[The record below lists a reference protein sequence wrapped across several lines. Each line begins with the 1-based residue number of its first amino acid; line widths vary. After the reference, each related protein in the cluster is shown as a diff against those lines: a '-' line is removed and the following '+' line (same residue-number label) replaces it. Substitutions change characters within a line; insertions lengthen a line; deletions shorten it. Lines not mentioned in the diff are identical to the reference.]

1 MSDDFTYLGKY
12 DVDMEPVEYEVPIP
26 GEPVLLVRP
35 AGAKNKP
42 YHRAL
47 LKRNAKAARRFSRGL
62 SVTPEILD
70 EIREHDLQLYWKHVL
85 VGWRGIKASDGS
97 EPPFTQDSGRKFLA
111 ALPDWIFEDLRQ
123 FASNPSNFLADDEPS
138 EDDIEDLAK
147 N

>member
-1 MSDDFTYLGKY
+1 MSHDFSYLDKF
-12 DVDMEPVEYEVPIP
+12 DVKKEAVEYDVPIP
-26 GEPVLLVRP
+26 GEPKLLVLP

-62 SVTPEILD
+62 GVTPEILD
-70 EIREHDLQLYWKHVL
+70 EIRDHDLQLYWKFIV
-85 VGWRGIKASDGS
+85 VGWVGIKATDGT
-97 EPPFTQDSGRKFLA
+97 EPEFTQDDGRKFLA

-123 FASNPSNFLADDEPS
+123 FCGNPHTFLAEDEPS
-138 EDDIEDLAK
+138 EQDVDDLAG